1 MVSIGLVLC
10 TCGTPRDRDDPKPN
24 VMVLKNYGELY
35 CKIITTITL
44 EGEWILCS
52 AGKYIL
58 LFFSLPVFVYVCV

>member
-10 TCGTPRDRDDPKPN
+10 TCGTPQDRDDHMHN
-24 VMVLKNYGELY
+24 VMVLKNYGEYIVLQGY
-35 CKIITTITL
+35 NNDHL
-44 EGEWILCS
+44 GRSGS